1 MSKETSNVGSGN
13 VGDGKDE
20 RVIRLSKLEAI
31 KKEGVPAYP
40 SRFERTHTTAEA
52 VAFVEKSTLRTADEV
67 FANPT
72 KNIRVAGRI
81 ITFREHGK
89 IAFANIQD
97 VSGQIQI
104 CFKFEV
110 LGEKIFKFL
119 FEDVDLGDFIGVSG
133 EPFLTKQ
140 GKLAILC
147 AEFTFLSK
155 ALRPLPDKFHG
166 LEDTEIKYRKR
177 YLDLIA
183 NRETMDRFLTRSKIT
198 ENLRQWLLKKDFV
211 EIVTRTLQLQ
221 AGGALAKPFTTH
233 HNTLDTDYAL
243 RIAPELDLKMAVIGG
258 LERVFEFA
266 ISFRNEG
273 MDPSHLQEFQ
283 MLEWYAAYENMDTN
297 MKWTEEML
305 QNILPKVLGTPSFKV
320 YDKKGKEH
328 MVDIS
333 KPFKKVTFTELLAS
347 VKVDIFAEKDVLV
360 KKAIEAGID
369 AAEAKSR
376 SRANLLDDIY
386 KKLIRPNLVDPT
398 FVTHHPGDLKPLARR
413 NDVDPRLADSFQL
426 LIAGWEVVNAY
437 SELVDPIA
445 QRKLL
450 EDQAKEKNAGDAEA
464 MEVNEEYL
472 TAMEHG
478 MPPITGFG
486 MGIDRLVALVTG
498 QKNLRDVVLFPLMKK
513 EDSQKEDAGKDS
525 GEGAEDK
532 QGSDL

>member
-1 MSKETSNVGSGN
+1 MSNEPLNT
-13 VGDGKDE
+13 GDGTDE
-20 RVIRLSKLEAI
+20 RVIRLAKLQSI
-31 KKEGVPAYP
+31 VDGGVAAFP
-40 SRFERTHTTAEA
+40 SRFERTHNAVEA
-52 VAFVEKSTLRTADEV
+52 ADFSAKNPLRTADEV

-81 ITFREHGK
+81 MTFREHGK

-97 VSGQIQI
+97 ASGQLQI

-110 LGEKIFKFL
+110 LGEKVFKFI
-119 FEDVDLGDFIGVSG
+119 FDEVDLGDFVGVVG
-133 EPFLTKQ
+133 EPFMTKQ
-140 GKLAILC
+140 GKLALLC
-147 AEFTFLSK
+147 AEFVFLGK

-183 NRETMDRFLTRSKIT
+183 NRETMDRFIMRSKIT
-198 ENLRQWLLKKDFV
+198 EGLRSWLISRGFV
-211 EIVTRTLQLQ
+211 EVVTRTLQTQ

-243 RIAPELDLKMAVIGG
+243 RIAPELDLKMAVVGG

-266 ISFRNEG
+266 VCFRNEG

-283 MLEWYAAYENMDTN
+283 MLEWYAAYEDMHTN
-297 MKWTEEML
+297 MKWSQEML
-305 QNILPKVLGTPSFKV
+305 QEILPKALGTSSFTV
-320 YDKKGKEH
+320 FDKKGKEH
-328 MVDIS
+328 TVDIS
-333 KPFKKVTFTELLAS
+333 KPFRKVSYKDLLAEVDVDVFASKDELL
-347 VKVDIFAEKDVLV
+347 
-360 KKAIEAGID
+360 KKALEIGLDGKESEA
-369 AAEAKSR
+369 R
-376 SRANLLDDIY
+376 SRGNLLDDIY
-386 KKLIRPNLVDPT
+386 KKLVRPNLIDPT
-398 FVTHHPGDLKPLARR
+398 FVTHHSGDLKPLARR
-413 NDVDPRLADSFQL
+413 NDEDPRLADSFQL
-426 LIAGWEVVNAY
+426 LIAGWEVANAY

-450 EDQAKEKNAGDAEA
+450 EEQAKERKGGDVEA

-498 QKNLRDVVLFPLMKK
+498 QRNLRDVVLFPLMKK
-513 EDSQKEDAGKDS
+513 GDSEK
-525 GEGAEDK
+525 
-532 QGSDL
+532 SDTESAR

>member
-1 MSKETSNVGSGN
+1 MDMSKETLNT
-13 VGDGKDE
+13 GDGKDE
-20 RVIRLSKLEAI
+20 HVIRLAKLKSI
-31 KKEGVPAYP
+31 VDSGVAAYP
-40 SRFERTHTTAEA
+40 SRFERTHTTTEATAFAE
-52 VAFVEKSTLRTADEV
+52 KNKLRSADEV
-67 FANPT
+67 FAGPT
-72 KNIRVAGRI
+72 KNIKVAGRI
-81 ITFREHGK
+81 MTFREHGK

-97 VSGQIQI
+97 ASGQLQI

-119 FEDVDLGDFIGVSG
+119 FDDVDLGDFIGIAG
-133 EPFLTKQ
+133 EPFMTKQ
-140 GKLAILC
+140 GKLALLC
-147 AEFTFLSK
+147 SEFTFLGK

-198 ENLRQWLLKKDFV
+198 EFIRQWFLTRDFV
-211 EIVTRTLQLQ
+211 EIVTRTLQPQ

-233 HNTLDTDYAL
+233 HNSLDTDYAL
-243 RIAPELDLKMAVIGG
+243 RIADELDLKMAIVGG
-258 LERVFEFA
+258 FEKVFEFA
-266 ISFRNEG
+266 IDFRNEG

-283 MLEWYAAYENMDTN
+283 MLEWYCAYENVDTN
-297 MKWTEEML
+297 MQWTETML
-305 QNILPKVLGTPSFKV
+305 QEILPKALGKSSFTV
-320 YDKKGKEH
+320 FDKKGKEH
-328 MVDIS
+328 TVDIS
-333 KPFKKVTFTELLAS
+333 KHFKKITFKDLLAS
-347 VKVDIFAEKDVLV
+347 VDVDIFAEKDVLL
-360 KKAIEAGID
+360 KKAIDIGID

-386 KKLIRPNLVDPT
+386 KKLVRPNLVDPT
-398 FVTHHPGDLKPLARR
+398 FVTNHPGDLKPLARR
-413 NDVDPRLADSFQL
+413 NDADPRLADSFQL

-450 EDQAKEKNAGDAEA
+450 EDQAKERKGGDDEA

-513 EDSQKEDAGKDS
+513 E
-525 GEGAEDK
+525 
-532 QGSDL
+532 

>member
-1 MSKETSNVGSGN
+1 MSNEPLNT
-13 VGDGKDE
+13 GDGKDE
-20 RVIRLSKLEAI
+20 RVIRLAKLKSI
-31 KKEGVPAYP
+31 IDSGVNAHP
-40 SRFERTHTTAEA
+40 SRFSRTHTTAEA
-52 VAFVEKSTLRTADEV
+52 TAFAEKNQMRTADEV

-72 KNIRVAGRI
+72 KDICVAGRI
-81 ITFREHGK
+81 MTFREHGK

-97 VSGQIQI
+97 MSGQLQI

-110 LGEKIFKFL
+110 LGEKVFKFL
-119 FEDVDLGDFIGVSG
+119 LEDVDLGDFVGIVG
-133 EPFLTKQ
+133 EPFMTKQ
-140 GKLAILC
+140 NKLALLC
-147 AEFTFLSK
+147 SEFVFLGK

-198 ENLRQWLLKKDFV
+198 EGFRGWLLARGFT
-211 EIVTRTLQLQ
+211 EIVTRTLQMQ

-233 HNTLDTDYAL
+233 HNTLDEDYAL
-243 RIAPELDLKMAVIGG
+243 RIAPELDLKMAVVGG
-258 LERVFEFA
+258 LEKVFEFA
-266 ISFRNEG
+266 MSFRNEG

-283 MLEWYAAYENMDTN
+283 MLEWYAAYEDMNTN

-305 QNILPKVLGTPSFKV
+305 QEILPKAIGQTSFTV
-320 YDKKGKEH
+320 FDKKGKEH
-328 MVDIS
+328 VVDIS
-333 KPFKKVTFTELLAS
+333 KPFKKVTFKELLAT
-347 VKVDIFAEKDVLV
+347 VDVDVFAEKDVLV
-360 KKAIEAGID
+360 KKAIEIGID
-369 AAEAKSR
+369 AKEANSR
-376 SRANLLDDIY
+376 SRSNLLDDIY

-413 NDVDPRLADSFQL
+413 NDNDSRLADSFQL

-450 EDQAKEKNAGDAEA
+450 EDQAKEKQGGDAEA

-513 EDSQKEDAGKDS
+513 EDSS
-525 GEGAEDK
+525 
-532 QGSDL
+532 S